1 MSSFFKPGE
10 NAWGEVRKE
19 TNVDVQTIDA
29 FCNTVGIKK
38 IDILKSDTQG
48 YELEVFRGAAQM
60 MEQNRIGLIY
70 SEVMFTN
77 MYEDMPSFDQLY
89 LYLTSRNFS
98 LVSFYQFNF
107 LHGIASWTD
116 ALFVN
121 RYYQLGNNKG

>member
-1 MSSFFKPGE
+1 
-10 NAWGEVRKE
+10 
-19 TNVDVQTIDA
+19 
-29 FCNTVGIKK
+29 
-38 IDILKSDTQG
+38 
-48 YELEVFRGAAQM
+48 M

-98 LVSFYQFNF
+98 LVSFYQFHF

-121 RYYQLGNNKG
+121 RYYQFGNNKG